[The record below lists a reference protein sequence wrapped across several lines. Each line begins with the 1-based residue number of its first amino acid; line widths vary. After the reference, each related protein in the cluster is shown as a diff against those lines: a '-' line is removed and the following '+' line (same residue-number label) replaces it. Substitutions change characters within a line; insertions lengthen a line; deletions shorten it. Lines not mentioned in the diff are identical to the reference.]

1 MAKNTYKEPFLLIM
15 SSPTCDLDNREKK
28 QYWTPSLKLFPW
40 YLSQMTLKTSWKLE
54 EKDKNGLKS

>member
-28 QYWTPSLKLFPW
+28 TVLG
-40 YLSQMTLKTSWKLE
+40 TVLKTIPVVFIL
-54 EKDKNGLKS
+54 DDT